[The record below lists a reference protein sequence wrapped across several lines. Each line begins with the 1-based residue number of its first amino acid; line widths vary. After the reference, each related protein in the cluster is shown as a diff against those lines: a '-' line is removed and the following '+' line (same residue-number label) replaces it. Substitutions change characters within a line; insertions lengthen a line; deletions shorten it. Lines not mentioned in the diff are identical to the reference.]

1 MRKNHSHGERMKR
14 FMTVLL
20 AAFIMLVAAATI
32 AYAEEDEDNGAN
44 ETETDSEDSGEEGN
58 ESTRLRGRICC
69 GRSSNCSSSSQ
80 NPIALNHLNL

>member
-1 MRKNHSHGERMKR
+1 MKR

-32 AYAEEDEDNGAN
+32 AYAEEGEGNEAN

-58 ESTRLRGRICC
+58 ETPGFEVAFAAAAALTAARHLKNRL
-69 GRSSNCSSSSQ
+69 
-80 NPIALNHLNL
+80 L